1 VQTVKSFI
9 ISRQLVWQA
18 YLRVKANKGSA
29 GIDQVTL
36 TDFEK
41 DLKGNL
47 YKIWNRMSSGSYM
60 PPPVKLVEIPK
71 SDGKTRPLGIPTVG
85 DRIAQMVVVLLL
97 EPDIEPHFHQSS
109 YGYRPGR
116 SAHQAVAAAKEQCRA
131 HRWVIDLDVSK
142 FFDTIDHELL
152 MKALERHSQTDWIRL
167 YITRWLRSPYELAD
181 GSRIERTQGVPQ
193 GSVIGPLLANLF
205 LHYAFDQW
213 MKITHPAVTFERYAD
228 DIVCHCPS
236 QWEAELVLS
245 SIEKRLN
252 ACKLSLNQEKTRIVY
267 CKDSNRKARWSVIQ
281 FDFLGF
287 TFCPRHVKSQKGEFF
302 TGFAPAI
309 SRKALARISETIRS
323 WNVSQWIGWSL
334 SLEDISKKINPV
346 IRGWINYYG
355 KFYPSILRIHLRH
368 VDLALAKWAHTKF
381 KRLRRHKRRS
391 TYWLGAIAEKNRS
404 YLHTGNGAINL
415 QQRKDPLLV
424 D

>member
-1 VQTVKSFI
+1 MQTAKSFI

-85 DRIAQMVVVLLL
+85 DRVAQMVVVLLL
-97 EPDIEPHFHQSS
+97 EPNIEPHFHENS
-109 YGYRPGR
+109 YGYRSGR
-116 SAHQAVAAAKEQCRA
+116 SAYDAVAAAKEQCRA

-152 MKALERHSQTDWIRL
+152 MRGLERHSQTDWIHL
-167 YITRWLRSPYELAD
+167 YIKRWLSSPYELAD

-205 LHYAFDQW
+205 LHYAFDRW
-213 MKITHPAVTFERYAD
+213 MKITHPTVTFERYAD

-245 SIEKRLN
+245 SI
-252 ACKLSLNQEKTRIVY
+252 
-267 CKDSNRKARWSVIQ
+267 DSNRKARWSVIQ

-287 TFCPRHVKSQKGEFF
+287 TFRPRPVKSGRGEFF

-309 SRKALARISETIRS
+309 SRKALAKINETIRS
-323 WNVSQWIGWSL
+323 WKINQWIVKSL
-334 SLEDISKKINPV
+334 SLQDISRIINPI

-355 KFYPSILRIHLRH
+355 KFYPSVLRLHLRY
-368 VDLALAKWAHTKF
+368 VDFALTKWARTKF

-391 TYWLGAIAEKNRS
+391 TYWLGAIAERS
-404 YLHTGNGAINL
+404 PKLFAHWEWGYKPPTKK
-415 QQRKDPLLV
+415 QSFV
-424 D
+424 S

>member
-1 VQTVKSFI
+1 MQTAKSFI

-41 DLKGNL
+41 NLKGNL

-85 DRIAQMVVVLLL
+85 DRVAQMVVVLLS
-97 EPDIEPHFHQSS
+97 EPDIEPHFHESS

-116 SAHQAVAAAKEQCRA
+116 SAYDAVAAAKEQCRA

-152 MKALERHSQTDWIRL
+152 MKALGRHSQSDWIHL
-167 YITRWLRSPYELAD
+167 YIKRWLSSPYELAD
-181 GSRIERTQGVPQ
+181 GSRIERMQGVPQ

-213 MKITHPAVTFERYAD
+213 MKITHPTVAFERYAD

-252 ACKLSLNQEKTRIVY
+252 ACKLSLNQEKTRLVY

-287 TFCPRHVKSQKGEFF
+287 TFRPRPVKSGKGEFF
-302 TGFAPAI
+302 TGFSPAI
-309 SRKALARISETIRS
+309 SRKALARINQTIRS
-323 WNVSQWIGWSL
+323 WKINQWIVRSL
-334 SLEDISKKINPV
+334 SLQDISRIINPI

-355 KFYPSILRIHLRH
+355 KFYPSLLRVHLRY
-368 VDLALAKWAHTKF
+368 VDFALTKWARTKF

-391 TYWLGAIAEKNRS
+391 TYWLGAIAEQNPKLFAHWEWGYKPAAKKQS
-404 YLHTGNGAINL
+404 F
-415 QQRKDPLLV
+415 V
-424 D
+424 S